1 MKPIEL
7 RIRGLHSF
15 REEQVIPFAELAE
28 DGVFG
33 IFGPTGSGKSTIL
46 DAMTLALYGTVGR
59 ADHNT
64 RGILNHAE
72 DRLAVVFEFAIGS
85 PGERRR
91 FRVERTYRRRDEI
104 AVQNVR
110 SRLIDLTAGEGVV
123 LADKDSEVTARI
135 KEILGLELDD
145 FTRAVVLPQGRF
157 AEFLNLRGADRNR
170 MLQRLFALERYGD
183 GLMQRL
189 RERLDGCQLGLK
201 GVVSRQQGL
210 GDASPEAL
218 TAARE
223 ALKAALQAEEET
235 RKALAAAQAAFD
247 EARAVRERQGEL
259 AKVEQALA
267 GHEQAASAVVEWR
280 KRLERA
286 EAAERVWPLAE
297 ARAKALREAE
307 IVRVKQRETEDARG
321 RAKEEEQT
329 AQTAHE
335 AARQQLDAEQE
346 TLLGRRQRLLE
357 LEQTER
363 ELAGLR
369 RRLAELETKRQ
380 GLDAEAAEK
389 ASAQERL
396 QEQLQDAETALA
408 ETEAELAA
416 NRVPMPLR
424 QALQAAKDAQVRY
437 QQAADEWQRLRA
449 ELRERDQAK
458 AEAHALAMRIGAE
471 HEAAEQAWADL
482 RIKWD
487 ESATP
492 PIVEEDLQQAL
503 THIKVSGKPLWE
515 AWRNGLSRWQER
527 LARCQAAE
535 AAYAA
540 AQEQVTAAER
550 ALEQAMAQLDAAKQ
564 QREAALWADNLA
576 LAARLREGLQEGE
589 ACPVCGSPHHPA
601 LVPSEGG
608 LSAKQSSGA
617 GTATGDS
624 FAEGSAD
631 AFGTSPRPASEDGH
645 ATGLKAAEAVLRQ
658 AEENAAGAQAR
669 VQAEGQAL
677 TKASYQWESARQALA
692 EEAALLAQVYQ
703 QIVAAWPEWAPPAE
717 AAPHST
723 PESAPLS
730 DGDQDGNQGPHL
742 SVAACRAFAQF
753 LKAEQERL
761 AVLQQRL
768 EGWRQKRRELEEQ
781 LARQNDERQRAQAE
795 RVRAETA
802 LAAANKEHQRV
813 EADCAEAQRRLH
825 AAWIAW
831 QETLTAAGA
840 QMSDGAQMPD
850 GAAAAAL
857 GTAGTETVG
866 ADAADVADAAD
877 IQARARAAE
886 AWLDQALAAVDERD
900 RQVEAANRRR
910 EDARRV
916 QQQNQPV
923 LAQLTAELQALADAR
938 THIQWQMEQC
948 EAEVNQKAFA
958 LAAETGGVPIAEALA
973 ALDERRRQLTE
984 AVQETAERLE
994 QARQQVAHLDRE
1006 AALWRARVEAAE
1018 QSLEKAET
1026 ALRQALTDAGFVS
1039 VGDVADAR
1047 QTEAERAEA
1056 KSRIQAYEEEDRR
1069 LRAERQRIVQMLA
1082 GRFVDDDTWD
1092 KLSTARSQ
1100 AEAAHSAA
1108 IRELGRTEEVVRDL
1122 ERRHGEWQE
1131 LEQER
1136 RKLKAELDNL
1146 QTLRQLFSGNKF
1158 VEFVAQE
1165 QLELVARL
1173 ASDRLK
1179 QLTRN
1184 RYALEVAADGRF
1196 VMRDD
1201 FNGGVRRPVTS
1212 LSGGETFLT
1221 SLALALSL
1229 STQIQLRGRHPLE
1242 FFFLD
1247 EGFGTLDPELLDVV
1261 MSTLERLRLER
1272 LTIGVIS
1279 HVPEMRARMPRR
1291 LLVEP
1296 AEPSGR
1302 GSRVRLEFA

>member
-85 PGERRR
+85 PGDRRR

-104 AVQNVR
+104 AIQNVR

-189 RERLDGCQLGLK
+189 RERLDGCQLSLK

-235 RKALAAAQAAFD
+235 RKALAAAQAAWN

-259 AKVEQALA
+259 AEVEQALA
-267 GHEQAASAVVEWR
+267 AHEQAAPAVAEWR

-307 IVRVKQRETEDARG
+307 IVRAKQRETEDARV

-449 ELRERDQAK
+449 ELRERDLAK
-458 AEAHALAMRIGAE
+458 AEARALAMRLSAE

-482 RIKWD
+482 RTKWD
-487 ESATP
+487 EFATP

-515 AWRNGLSRWQER
+515 SWRNGLSRWQER

-564 QREAALWADNLA
+564 QREAALWADKLA

-608 LSAKQSSGA
+608 LSAKHSSGA

-624 FAEGSAD
+624 FTEGSAD
-631 AFGTSPRPASEDGH
+631 AFGTSPGPASGDGH

-658 AEENAAGAQAR
+658 AEENAAGAQTR

-692 EEAALLAQVYQ
+692 DEAALLAQVYQ

-717 AAPHST
+717 AALHST
-723 PESAPLS
+723 PESALLS
-730 DGDQDGNQGPHL
+730 DGNQDGNQGPHL
-742 SVAACRAFAQF
+742 SAAACRAFAEF
-753 LKAEQERL
+753 LKTKQERL
-761 AVLQQRL
+761 TALQQRL
-768 EGWRQKRRELEEQ
+768 EAWRQERRELEEQ
-781 LARQNDERQRAQAE
+781 LARQNDKRQRAQAE

-802 LAAANKEHQRV
+802 LAAADKEHQRV

-831 QETLTAAGA
+831 EETLTAAEA
-840 QMSDGAQMPD
+840 HMSHGAQMPD
-850 GAAAAAL
+850 GAAAAAS

-866 ADAADVADAAD
+866 ADAADAAD
-877 IQARARAAE
+877 IQARARAAQ

-948 EAEVNQKAFA
+948 AAEVSQRAFA

-973 ALDERRRQLTE
+973 ALDERRRQLTG
-984 AVQETAERLE
+984 AVQETAARLE

-1006 AALWRARVEAAE
+1006 AALWRGRVDAAE
-1018 QSLEKAET
+1018 QGLEAAET
-1026 ALRQALTDAGFVS
+1026 ALRQALTDAGFISVS
-1039 VGDVADAR
+1039 DVADAR

-1082 GRFVDDDTWD
+1082 GRFVDDDTWE

-1108 IRELGRTEEVVRDL
+1108 IRELGRSEEVVRDL

-1136 RKLKAELDNL
+1136 RKLQAELDNL